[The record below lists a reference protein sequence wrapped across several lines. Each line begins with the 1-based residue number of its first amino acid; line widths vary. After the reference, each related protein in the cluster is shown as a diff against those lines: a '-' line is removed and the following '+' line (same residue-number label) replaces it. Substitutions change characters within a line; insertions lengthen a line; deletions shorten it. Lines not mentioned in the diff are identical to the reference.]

1 MWRRGSLRICTA
13 PSVRAVRPRRSGCN
27 RSPMRSAP
35 RFGCTRSRRSS
46 RKRCGLRACPGES
59 AGGRSDPRRPRRG
72 SASRSLSRHSNRRG
86 ISMNRLAGEQSPY
99 LLQHAHNPVDWYPW
113 GEAAFEKARREN
125 KPIFLSI
132 GYSTCHWCH
141 VMERESFEN
150 GRIAE
155 LLNRDYVPIKVDRE
169 ERPDVDRIYMTFVQ
183 ASTGS
188 GGWPMSVWLTPE
200 LQPFFGGTYFPP
212 DNRFGQ
218 PGFASI
224 LGQIAEA
231 WRESRGQIEQSAR
244 DVVAQLRQQ
253 TAVEPGRAGAIDT
266 GLLDSGFF
274 VFRRTF
280 DSHNGGFGG
289 APKFPRPAVFDFLLR
304 YHART
309 KNREALEMVLL
320 TLRKMAEG
328 GMHDQLGGGFHRYSV
343 DERWFVP
350 HFEKMLY
357 DQAQLAT
364 SYLEAFQ
371 LTGESLFADTARDV
385 FAYVLRDLRDPS
397 GAFYSAEDAD
407 SPEPE
412 DPSHSGE
419 GAFYIWSAQE
429 IEQLLGPALYPVF
442 AECYGVERNGNVEAD
457 PQGEFV
463 GRNILF
469 VAGANEDER
478 LTRAKQILLEAR
490 SKRPRPHLDNK
501 VLTSW
506 NALLISALAKGYAV
520 LNETE
525 YRDGAAS
532 ALEFLL
538 SRLYDRQSG
547 RLLRR
552 FCNGEAAIPA
562 FLDDYAFL
570 AQALLDVFEIRFD
583 LTYLELAEDLATRGF
598 RLFEDTQNGGFFST
612 TADAPDLLVRMK
624 DDYDGAEPSG
634 NSVATDVLI
643 RLARLTGKEDFE
655 IRARRSLESSAAAL
669 RAQGTAQPQM
679 LAALGRYLA
688 PPAHVIIRARE
699 RDSEAEELLR
709 SEWKKFEPNTVVL
722 LIDDRS
728 ARQWSSY
735 APVRENLENKGRIT
749 IYRCENYSCALPEVI
764 R

>member
-1 MWRRGSLRICTA
+1 
-13 PSVRAVRPRRSGCN
+13 
-27 RSPMRSAP
+27 
-35 RFGCTRSRRSS
+35 
-46 RKRCGLRACPGES
+46 
-59 AGGRSDPRRPRRG
+59 
-72 SASRSLSRHSNRRG
+72 
-86 ISMNRLAGEQSPY
+86 MNRLAGEQSPY

-357 DQAQLAT
+357 DQAQLAI
-364 SYLEAFQ
+364 SYIEAFQ
-371 LTGESLFADTARDV
+371 ITQDAQYATVARRIFD
-385 FAYVLRDLRDPS
+385 YVLRDMTGPE
-397 GAFYSAEDAD
+397 GGFYSAEDAD
-407 SPEPE
+407 SVINPEEPE
-412 DPSHSGE
+412 VKGE
-419 GAFYIWSAQE
+419 GAFYIWSAEE
-429 IEQLLGPALYPVF
+429 IRSLLPEPLAGWFCYR
-442 AECYGVERNGNVEAD
+442 YGVADGGNVVND
-457 PQGEFV
+457 PHGEFQN
-463 GRNILF
+463 RNILYQAVS
-469 VAGANEDER
+469 VADTAMQFRQIEETVAEGLRKAE
-478 LTRAKQILLEAR
+478 AILLEAR
-490 SKRPRPHLDNK
+490 GRRVRPHLDDK
-501 VLTSW
+501 VLTAW
-506 NALLISALAKGYAV
+506 NGLMISAFAV
-520 LNETE
+520 G
-525 YRDGAAS
+525 GAALGEERY
-532 ALEFLL
+532 AAAARRAAEFLIG
-538 SRLYDRQSG
+538 RMYDRQTG
-547 RLLRR
+547 VLLRR
-552 FCNGEAAIPA
+552 YRAGNAAIA
-562 FLDDYAFL
+562 GFLDDYAML
-570 AQALLDVFEIRFD
+570 AQALLDLYETQFD
-583 LTYLELAEDLATRGF
+583 LRHLDLALELTD
-598 RLFEDTQNGGFFST
+598 RLRERFEDRKDGGFFT
-612 TADAPDLLVRMK
+612 TADGDSTLVMRIK
-624 DDYDGAEPSG
+624 DDYDGAEPAG
-634 NSVATDVLI
+634 NSIALRNLL
-643 RLARLTGKEDFE
+643 RLARFTGRADLRESAERLLAAFAPRLGVAPVALPEMLAACEFHLSPPRE
-655 IRARRSLESSAAAL
+655 IVFAGERGRPDLQALAAAL
-669 RAQGTAQPQM
+669 Y
-679 LAALGRYLA
+679 GRFL
-688 PPAHVIIRARE
+688 
-699 RDSEAEELLR
+699 
-709 SEWKKFEPNTVVL
+709 PNRIVL
-722 LIDDRS
+722 LADGASRHAL
-728 ARQWSSY
+728 ARWNPAIESMRELDGRATAYVCSNY
-735 APVRENLENKGRIT
+735 ACQLPVN
-749 IYRCENYSCALPEVI
+749 EVAGFLQLLQ
-764 R
+764 